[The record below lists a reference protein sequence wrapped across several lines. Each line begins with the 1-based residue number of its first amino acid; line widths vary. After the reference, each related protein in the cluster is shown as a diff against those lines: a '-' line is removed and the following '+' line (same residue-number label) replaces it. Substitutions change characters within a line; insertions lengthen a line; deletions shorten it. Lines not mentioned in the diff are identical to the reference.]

1 MGKEARSVLRKSFKK
16 SKMADL
22 KEHVKEVAEF
32 DKDKMSHVE
41 TKEKQ
46 VLPDADAIK
55 QEKREVELKD
65 GIQKFDKRTSL
76 KPTVTE
82 VKNTLPDQKTIEEE
96 KTA

>member
-1 MGKEARSVLRKSFKK
+1 MPSLF
-16 SKMADL
+16 L
-22 KEHVKEVAEF
+22 YIYIYF
-32 DKDKMSHVE
+32 CI
-41 TKEKQ
+41 T
-46 VLPDADAIK
+46 AIK